1 MAIAINR
8 EALQIAEAVAREKG
22 IDLDEVL
29 IAMEDAVQKIG
40 RLKYGNENDI
50 RVQIDR
56 KTGHITIERYRE
68 VVELLED
75 SSKQLTLEEAHQF
88 DKTLAIGDFLIEPLP
103 PIEFGRVATQAARQ
117 VISSR
122 VRIAERQRQYEEFKD
137 KIGEVVTGTV
147 KRVEYGN
154 CMIDV
159 GRTEALLRRDESI
172 PRENLRPGDRIR
184 CYVLDVRPEL
194 RGPQVF
200 LSRAHPNF
208 MAKLFYQ
215 EVPEIYD
222 GTIEIMSVARDPG
235 SRAKI
240 AVKSKDSSIDPVGAC
255 VGMRGSRVQAVVN
268 ELQGEK
274 VDIVLWSPDKA
285 TFIINALA
293 PAEIS
298 KVVLDENAS
307 RVEVVV
313 PEDQQSLAI
322 GRRGQNVRLASLLTN
337 FEISIMTEDQESN
350 RRAEE
355 IKEKSS
361 LFTEALDV
369 DEMIAQLLVMEG
381 FNALEELVETPL
393 EELAAIDGFDEELAT
408 EIQSRAGK
416 FLKAQNANLK
426 KELAKLEVSKEVQEL
441 EGLTLEMIVKL
452 GQNNIKTLDD
462 LGDLASDELLELLK
476 SKTLTQEQANDIIMK
491 ARAHWFEE

>member
-22 IDLDEVL
+22 IDPEEVL
-29 IAMEDAVQKIG
+29 IAMEDAIQKIG

-50 RVQIDR
+50 RVHIDR
-56 KTGHITIERYRE
+56 KSGHITIERYRE
-68 VVELLED
+68 VVEVLED
-75 SSKQLTLEEAHQF
+75 SSKQLTLEEAHQH
-88 DKTLAIGDFLIEPLP
+88 DKELAVGDFFIEPLP

-122 VRIAERQRQYEEFKD
+122 VRTAERQRQYEEFKD

-147 KRVEYGN
+147 KRIEYGN

-172 PRENLRPGDRIR
+172 PRENLRPGDRLR

-222 GTIEIMSVARDPG
+222 GTIEIISVARDPG

-240 AVKSKDSSIDPVGAC
+240 AVKSKDNSIDPVGAC

-293 PAEIS
+293 PAEIT

-337 FEISIMTEDQESN
+337 FEISIMTEDQEAS
-350 RRAEE
+350 RRAQEL
-355 IKEKSS
+355 KEKSS

-381 FNALEELVETPL
+381 FNALEEITEIPL
-393 EELAAIDGFDEELAT
+393 EELAAIEGFDLELAT
-408 EIQSRAGK
+408 EIQSRAEK
-416 FLKAQNANLK
+416 FLKNQKVALK
-426 KELAKLEVSKEVQEL
+426 KELSKLDISKEVQEL
-441 EGLTLEMIVKL
+441 DGLTLEMIVKL

-462 LGDLASDELLELLK
+462 LGDLASDELLELLQ
-476 SKTLTQEQANDIIMK
+476 SKILTQEQANDIIMK

>member
-1 MAIAINR
+1 
-8 EALQIAEAVAREKG
+8 
-22 IDLDEVL
+22 
-29 IAMEDAVQKIG
+29 
-40 RLKYGNENDI
+40 
-50 RVQIDR
+50 
-56 KTGHITIERYRE
+56 
-68 VVELLED
+68 
-75 SSKQLTLEEAHQF
+75 
-88 DKTLAIGDFLIEPLP
+88 
-103 PIEFGRVATQAARQ
+103 
-117 VISSR
+117 
-122 VRIAERQRQYEEFKD
+122 
-137 KIGEVVTGTV
+137 
-147 KRVEYGN
+147 
-154 CMIDV
+154 
-159 GRTEALLRRDESI
+159 
-172 PRENLRPGDRIR
+172 
-184 CYVLDVRPEL
+184 
-194 RGPQVF
+194 
-200 LSRAHPNF
+200 

-452 GQNNIKTLDD
+452 GQNNIKTLDN

>member
-22 IDLDEVL
+22 IDPEEVL

-50 RVQIDR
+50 RVHIDR

-88 DKTLAIGDFLIEPLP
+88 DKTLAVGDFLIEPLP

-122 VRIAERQRQYEEFKD
+122 VRIAERERQYEEFKD
-137 KIGEVVTGTV
+137 KIGEIVTGTV

-222 GTIEIMSVARDPG
+222 GTIEITSVARDPG

-240 AVKSKDSSIDPVGAC
+240 AVKSKDNSIDPVGAC

-293 PAEIS
+293 PAEIT

-337 FEISIMTEDQESN
+337 FEISIMTEDQESS
-350 RRAEE
+350 RRAAE

-361 LFTEALDV
+361 LFTVALDV

-381 FNALEELVETPL
+381 FNALEEVAETPL
-393 EELAAIDGFDEELAT
+393 EELAAIDGFDEDLAA
-408 EIQSRAGK
+408 EIQSRAAK

-452 GQNNIKTLDD
+452 GQNKIKTLDD
-462 LGDLASDELLELLK
+462 LGDLASDELLELLQ

>member
-22 IDLDEVL
+22 IDPEEVL

-50 RVQIDR
+50 RVHIDR

-122 VRIAERQRQYEEFKD
+122 VRIAERDRQYEEFKD
-137 KIGEVVTGTV
+137 KIGEIVTGTV
-147 KRVEYGN
+147 KRMEYGN

-222 GTIEIMSVARDPG
+222 GTIEIISVARDPG

-274 VDIVLWSPDKA
+274 VDIVLWSADKA

-293 PAEIS
+293 PAEIT

-361 LFTEALDV
+361 LFTTALDV

-381 FNALEELVETPL
+381 FNALEEVAETPL
-393 EELAAIDGFDEELAT
+393 EELEAIDGFDAELAS
-408 EIQSRAGK
+408 EIQSRAAK
-416 FLKAQNANLK
+416 FLKAQTITLK
-426 KELAKLEVSKEVQEL
+426 QELSKLGVSTEVQEL

>member
-50 RVQIDR
+50 RVHIDR

-68 VVELLED
+68 VVEVLED

-88 DKTLAIGDFLIEPLP
+88 DKTLKIGDFLIEALP

-122 VRIAERQRQYEEFKD
+122 VRIAERERQYEEFKD
-137 KIGEVVTGTV
+137 KIGEIVTGTV

-172 PRENLRPGDRIR
+172 PRENLRPGDRVR
-184 CYVLDVRPEL
+184 CYVSDVRPEL

-222 GTIEIMSVARDPG
+222 GTIEIVSVARDPG

-274 VDIVLWSPDKA
+274 VDIVLWSADKA

-293 PAEIS
+293 PAEIT
-298 KVVLDENAS
+298 KVVLDENAN

-337 FEISIMTEDQESN
+337 FEISIMTEDQEAN

-361 LFTEALDV
+361 LFTTALDV

-381 FNALEELVETPL
+381 FNALEEVAETPL
-393 EELAAIDGFDEELAT
+393 EELEAIDGFDAELAA
-408 EIQSRAGK
+408 EIQSRALK
-416 FLKAQNANLK
+416 FLKAQKANLK
-426 KELAKLEVSKEVQEL
+426 KELATLGVSKEVQEL

-462 LGDLASDELLELLK
+462 LGDLASDELLELLQ

>member
-22 IDLDEVL
+22 IDLNEVL

-50 RVQIDR
+50 RVHIDR

-68 VVELLED
+68 VVEVLED

-88 DKTLAIGDFLIEPLP
+88 DKTLQIGDFLIEPLP

-122 VRIAERQRQYEEFKD
+122 VRIAERERQYEEFKD
-137 KIGEVVTGTV
+137 KIGEIVTGTV

-159 GRTEALLRRDESI
+159 GRAEALLRRDESI

-222 GTIEIMSVARDPG
+222 GTIEIVSVARDPG

-240 AVKSKDSSIDPVGAC
+240 AVKSKDNSIDPVGAC

-274 VDIVLWSPDKA
+274 VDIVLWSADKA

-293 PAEIS
+293 PAEIT

-350 RRAEE
+350 RRTEE
-355 IKEKSS
+355 IKEKSR
-361 LFTEALDV
+361 LFTTALDV

-381 FNALEELVETPL
+381 FNILEEVAETSLEELE
-393 EELAAIDGFDEELAT
+393 AIDGFDPELAA
-408 EIQSRAGK
+408 EIQSRAAK
-416 FLKAQNANLK
+416 FLKAQNVNLRQ
-426 KELAKLEVSKEVQEL
+426 ELTKLEVSKELQEL

-452 GQNNIKTLDD
+452 GQNSIKTLDD
-462 LGDLASDELLELLK
+462 LGDLASDELLELLQ